1 MHGVGPS
8 HRVSVRGAA
17 AHAVYLHEKFVN
29 PMPKAVTLVKVS
41 HILLCVSSLMAHSMT
56 IPVFDKQTPWHN
68 SHIELY
74 P

>member
-8 HRVSVRGAA
+8 YRVSVRGAA
-17 AHAVYLHEKFVN
+17 AHVVYLHEKFVN
-29 PMPKAVTLVKVS
+29 ATPKAVTLVKVS

>member
-1 MHGVGPS
+1 MDGIGPS
-8 HRVSVRGAA
+8 HRMPVRGAA

-29 PMPKAVTLVKVS
+29 AKPEAVTLVKVS

-56 IPVFDKQTPWHN
+56 IPVFDKQTPWYN
-68 SHIELY
+68 SHNELC